1 MPDPPTEDDQFS
13 ALLEDSAEEL
23 YDNAPCGYFSTL
35 PDGTIAKVNQTFLA
49 WTGFQRR
56 ELVGHRRF
64 QSLLAPGDRIFYETH
79 YDPLLRMQ
87 QAVREI
93 ALEIVCADGTHLPVL
108 INAVVKTDGDGGV
121 AYIRTSVFDA
131 RQRREYE
138 RELLRARKRAEES
151 EARARELART
161 LQASF
166 IPPDPPQIP
175 GLDVGAAYRPAGTGE
190 EVGGDFFDVFAT
202 APGDW
207 AVVVGDVRGK
217 GAEAARVTALARHTV
232 RAAAMQ
238 SAEPAA
244 VLATLNAAL
253 LRSDEDRFCTVVYAR
268 VQPRH
273 DGTATLT
280 VASAGH
286 ALPVGVDASGRIVSV
301 GVPGDLLG
309 VLAAPEFTE
318 STTQLSPGG
327 LVCLYTDGVTE
338 GRRGNLYYGE
348 ERLNRFLAARAGDPA
363 SAVAERLVEEV
374 VSFQE
379 GLPRDDIAVVVLK
392 APHEGSHRPEV

>member
-1 MPDPPTEDDQFS
+1 MSDPPEDVDQFS

-23 YDNAPCGYFSTL
+23 YENAPCGYFSML

-49 WTGFQRR
+49 WTGFERR
-56 ELVGHRRF
+56 QLVGHRRF

-87 QAVREI
+87 GAVREI
-93 ALEIVCADGTHLPVL
+93 ALDVICADGTHLPVL
-108 INAVVKTDGDGGV
+108 INAVAKTDGDGGV

-138 RELLRARKRAEES
+138 RELLRARKRAEAS
-151 EARARELART
+151 ETRARELART

-166 IPPDPPQIP
+166 IPPDPPEIP

-202 APGDW
+202 ARGDW

-238 SAEPAA
+238 SAQPAA
-244 VLATLNAAL
+244 VLATLNAVL

-268 VQPRH
+268 VQPHADR
-273 DGTATLT
+273 TATLT

-286 ALPVGVDASGRIVSV
+286 ALPICVDAGGTLASV
-301 GVPGDLLG
+301 GEPGDLLG
-309 VLAAPEFTE
+309 VLATPEFTE
-318 STTQLSPGG
+318 TTAQMRPGE
-327 LVCLYTDGVTE
+327 LVCLFTDGVTE
-338 GRRGNLYYGE
+338 GRRGKLYFGE
-348 ERLNRFLAARAGDPA
+348 ERLNRFLSAHAGDDA
-363 SAVAERLVEEV
+363 TTIAEQLVGEV
-374 VSFQE
+374 VAFQE

-392 APHEGSHRPEV
+392 APPRQPAAAS